1 MDIIKN
7 KKRSINVLAM
17 MVNDILDPTFL
28 QTGTDMLGNIWRTED
43 NLYSYSASMHKG
55 NAGPHILF

>member
-43 NLYSYSASMHKG
+43 NLASMHKG